1 MSSAYLQYAKVFEEN
16 GMSLDFLLSGNI
28 TDQDL
33 VALGMTNQLHR
44 KRILYEIDQEKQRR
58 SKREHDYESPA
69 SEPDDDED
77 VSAQNQGIPILTV
90 DDTTVEGLTSE
101 DGAKE
106 ETPLPSIRDVH

>member
-1 MSSAYLQYAKVFEEN
+1 
-16 GMSLDFLLSGNI
+16 MSLDFIILGNI

-69 SEPDDDED
+69 SEPDDEED

-90 DDTTVEGLTSE
+90 DDNNVEGTSE
-101 DGAKE
+101 NGAKE
-106 ETPLPSIRDVH
+106 DTLVP